1 MQAGTNW
8 SAEIR
13 ERLNQADLAVI
24 LVSPD
29 ALASDFIVEQ
39 ELPALIHRQRAGE
52 IVVETSRISSPS
64 GPNGVTVY
72 FISHAREDGD
82 FAELVKVNLERKGHD
97 GWIDTDRLLPAID
110 WRQEIDVT
118 IRDSKAVIAVMS
130 PEARASE
137 YVTHAWA
144 FAWGCSKKIIPL
156 MLRETSLHPRLATLQ
171 YLDFSNRL
179 SRPWD
184 RLYKAL

>member
-1 MQAGTNW
+1 
-8 SAEIR
+8 
-13 ERLNQADLAVI
+13 
-24 LVSPD
+24 
-29 ALASDFIVEQ
+29 
-39 ELPALIHRQRAGE
+39 
-52 IVVETSRISSPS
+52 
-64 GPNGVTVY
+64 
-72 FISHAREDGD
+72 
-82 FAELVKVNLERKGHD
+82 
-97 GWIDTDRLLPAID
+97 
-110 WRQEIDVT
+110 
-118 IRDSKAVIAVMS
+118 MS

-137 YVTHAWA
+137 YVTYEWA